1 MIHISEVGPRDGLQN
16 EKKILPTAK
25 KVELIDGLTAAGLK
39 KIECV
44 SFVNPKI
51 IRQMADAESVM
62 EQITRLEGVSYGGL
76 VLSQSGLDRALKSNV
91 NFLNVAMASSDTFNQ
106 KNAKRTA
113 EESVTEL
120 TRVIRT
126 GVECGIE
133 MIGVIGTAFGC
144 PYEAIVPKERVIVIA
159 KKFLEAGC
167 KEITL
172 ADTTGMANPKQVGE
186 LVEYFFN
193 HFGESATLAL
203 HFHNTR
209 GLGLANTLAGYQ
221 AGVRHFDSSIGGLGG
236 CPFAPKAVG
245 NVCTEDMVNM
255 FHEMAINTN
264 IELDKL
270 IDLALWLE
278 KEIEHNLD
286 GMVMKTGV
294 PCALNTNS

>member
-16 EKKILPTAK
+16 EKKILPTAQ
-25 KVELIDGLTAAGLK
+25 KVELINQLASAGIK

-51 IRQMADAESVM
+51 VKQMADAEEVM
-62 EQITRLEGVSYGGL
+62 AQITRVEGVSYGGL

-91 NFLNVAMASSDTFNQ
+91 DFLNVAMASSNTFNL
-106 KNAKRTA
+106 KNAKRTVD
-113 EESVTEL
+113 ESVAEL
-120 TRVIRT
+120 SKVITT
-126 GVECGIE
+126 GVESGIE

-144 PYEAIVPKERVIVIA
+144 PYDGVVPKERVLSIA
-159 KKFLEAGC
+159 ERFIEAGC

-172 ADTTGMANPKQVGE
+172 ADTTGMANPKQVEE
-186 LVEYFFN
+186 LIESFYH
-193 HFGESATLAL
+193 HFGDSVILAL

-209 GLGLANTLAGYQ
+209 GLGLANTLAGCQ

-255 FHEMAINTN
+255 FHEMGIQTN
-264 IELDKL
+264 IELEKL
-270 IDLALWLE
+270 IETALWLE
-278 KEIEHNLD
+278 KEIEHTLD
-286 GMVMKTGV
+286 GMVMKAGV
-294 PCALNTNS
+294 PCVIA